1 VIDVQPAGPDAPE
14 LLFLGEGQNS
24 ARYLDGVLQSAYRVT
39 RVFAS
44 QPLGESPEADRL
56 GAHAVYILSDYP
68 SANLTDAQ
76 QARLIEAVER
86 DGRGLLMIG
95 GWSSFAGPR
104 GSYHGTRL
112 AEILPVEVAAEDD
125 RTNTPLGTVLVS
137 RRAAHPAIATVQGE
151 IPCCVAGFN
160 AVRARPEAEV
170 LIEGHQLVVQLAPAT
185 GPTAIATAEGLRYS
199 QQGIPGG
206 PRASLENGPTP
217 MLTVWQRGKGRV
229 AAFAPDVSPHWAG
242 GIVDWGPQRLKLPTG
257 SEIGHLYKA
266 FLLDLCHWLGGA

>member
-1 VIDVQPAGPDAPE
+1 MIDVQPAGPDAPE

-24 ARYLDGVLQSAYRVT
+24 ARYLEGVLQSAYRVT

-68 SANLTDAQ
+68 AGNLTDAQ
-76 QARLIEAVER
+76 QARLMEAVER

-112 AEILPVEVAAEDD
+112 AEILPVEVAPEDD

-137 RRAAHPAIATVQGE
+137 RRAPHPAIATIQRE
-151 IPCCVAGFN
+151 TPCSVAGFN
-160 AVRARPEAEV
+160 AVRARPEAEI
-170 LIEGHQLVVQLAPAT
+170 LIEGHQLVVPPMSPLPL
-185 GPTAIATAEGLRYS
+185 GEG
-199 QQGIPGG
+199 QGEGVPGRG
-206 PRASLENGPTP
+206 GADHHVEARLENGPTP

-242 GIVDWGPQRLKLPTG
+242 GIVDWGDQRLKLPTG

-266 FLLDLCHWLGGA
+266 FLLDLCRWLAGT